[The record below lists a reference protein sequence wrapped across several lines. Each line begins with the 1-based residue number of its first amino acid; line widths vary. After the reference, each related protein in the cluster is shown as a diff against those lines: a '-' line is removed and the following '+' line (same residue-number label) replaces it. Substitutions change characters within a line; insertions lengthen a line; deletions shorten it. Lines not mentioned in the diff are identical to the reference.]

1 MFVRSVSCVTYHVI
15 YLILELI
22 GRENSFDQMS
32 LDILVVI
39 MKLNYGRHKIA
50 LICLTKI
57 MEDVSMDCESHL
69 RLRAGQTIHDPS

>member
-1 MFVRSVSCVTYHVI
+1 MFVRSVGCVTLSCDI
-15 YLILELI
+15 SYLRINWT
-22 GRENSFDQMS
+22 ENSFDQMS

>member
-1 MFVRSVSCVTYHVI
+1 MLDPSVVLPYHVI
-15 YLILELI
+15 YLILKLI

-50 LICLTKI
+50 LICPTKI
-57 MEDVSMDCESHL
+57 MEDVLMDCESHL